1 MPCPGCAGAD
11 VSSPRAYTGIVR
23 RRWAPPEGRRRC
35 RYGGKVEVAPT
46 RAARLLAFAGDVVA
60 VVVILDTLVRL
71 GRDDQMPARSA
82 DAAADRLR
90 ADPALS
96 RHLPGPRPLPGYV
109 TRSPPAGSRP

>member
-1 MPCPGCAGAD
+1 
-11 VSSPRAYTGIVR
+11 VTS
-23 RRWAPPEGRRRC
+23 
-35 RYGGKVEVAPT
+35 T

-60 VVVILDTLVRL
+60 VVVILDTLARL

-82 DAAADRLR
+82 ETAADRLR